1 MGDQELGAN
10 SASESANAEVAK
22 DQIVTDTHLES
33 EMSSPSTSLVKI
45 YLGGLPP
52 ELDEDG
58 LKSMLNDKNL
68 PGAESV
74 LVKRGGYAFL
84 EFLDQ
89 AKADEVITLMD
100 GESSRRATKNQ
111 TNIVYLIFF
120 LVKLKHFLWI
130 LLVLIS
136 FKSSSVGKM
145 PGNSTRMKPNGKNE
159 IV

>member
-22 DQIVTDTHLES
+22 GQVTDTHLES
-33 EMSSPSTSLVKI
+33 DMSSPTSLVKI

-52 ELDEDG
+52 ELDEEG

-89 AKADEVITLMD
+89 AKADEVIALMD
-100 GESSRRATKNQ
+100 GELVPPREKK
-111 TNIVYLIFF
+111 IMKKMKHFFF
-120 LVKLKHFLWI
+120 LVKLRRFL
-130 LLVLIS
+130 
-136 FKSSSVGKM
+136 
-145 PGNSTRMKPNGKNE
+145 
-159 IV
+159 

>member
-22 DQIVTDTHLES
+22 GQVTDTHLES
-33 EMSSPSTSLVKI
+33 DMSSPTSLVKI

-52 ELDEDG
+52 ELDEEG

-89 AKADEVITLMD
+89 AKADEVIALMD
-100 GESSRRATKNQ
+100 GELMPPRKKNNDKDETFFFSR
-111 TNIVYLIFF
+111 
-120 LVKLKHFLWI
+120 
-130 LLVLIS
+130 
-136 FKSSSVGKM
+136 
-145 PGNSTRMKPNGKNE
+145 E
-159 IV
+159 IETLFVNYVC

>member
-22 DQIVTDTHLES
+22 GQVTDTHLES
-33 EMSSPSTSLVKI
+33 DMSSPTSLVKI

-52 ELDEDG
+52 ELDEEG

-89 AKADEVITLMD
+89 AKADEVIALMD
-100 GESSRRATKNQ
+100 GELMPPRKKNNDKDE
-111 TNIVYLIFF
+111 TFF
-120 LVKLKHFLWI
+120 FF
-130 LLVLIS
+130 S
-136 FKSSSVGKM
+136 
-145 PGNSTRMKPNGKNE
+145 
-159 IV
+159 

>member
-22 DQIVTDTHLES
+22 GQATDTHLES
-33 EMSSPSTSLVKI
+33 DMSSPTSLVKI

-52 ELDEDG
+52 ELDEEG

-89 AKADEVITLMD
+89 AKADEVIALMD
-100 GESSRRATKNQ
+100 GELTEKK
-111 TNIVYLIFF
+111 IMIKMKHFFF
-120 LVKLKHFLWI
+120 LVKFGH
-130 LLVLIS
+130 IS
-136 FKSSSVGKM
+136 Y
-145 PGNSTRMKPNGKNE
+145 E
-159 IV
+159 IKKVRFS

>member
-22 DQIVTDTHLES
+22 GQVTDTHLES
-33 EMSSPSTSLVKI
+33 DMSSPTSLVKI

-52 ELDEDG
+52 ELDEEG

-89 AKADEVITLMD
+89 AKADEVIALMD
-100 GESSRRATKNQ
+100 GELTEKKIMIIIDKDE
-111 TNIVYLIFF
+111 TFFF
-120 LVKLKHFLWI
+120 LVKLRRFL
-130 LLVLIS
+130 
-136 FKSSSVGKM
+136 
-145 PGNSTRMKPNGKNE
+145 
-159 IV
+159 

>member
-22 DQIVTDTHLES
+22 GQVTDTHLES
-33 EMSSPSTSLVKI
+33 DMSSPTSLVKI

-52 ELDEDG
+52 ELDEEG

-89 AKADEVITLMD
+89 AKADQVIALMD
-100 GESSRRATKNQ
+100 GELMPPRKENNDKDETF
-111 TNIVYLIFF
+111 FF
-120 LVKLKHFLWI
+120 LVKLRRFL
-130 LLVLIS
+130 
-136 FKSSSVGKM
+136 
-145 PGNSTRMKPNGKNE
+145 
-159 IV
+159 

>member
-22 DQIVTDTHLES
+22 GQVTDTHLES
-33 EMSSPSTSLVKI
+33 MSSPLVKI

-89 AKADEVITLMD
+89 AKADEVIALMD
-100 GESSRRATKNQ
+100 GESPHKKMIKPTRLFEFFSREIETLFV
-111 TNIVYLIFF
+111 NII
-120 LVKLKHFLWI
+120 
-130 LLVLIS
+130 
-136 FKSSSVGKM
+136 
-145 PGNSTRMKPNGKNE
+145 MKKCWL
-159 IV
+159 

>member
-10 SASESANAEVAK
+10 SASESANAEVASK
-22 DQIVTDTHLES
+22 VQEVTDTHLES

-89 AKADEVITLMD
+89 AKADEVIALMD
-100 GESSRRATKNQ
+100 GELTEK
-111 TNIVYLIFF
+111 
-120 LVKLKHFLWI
+120 K
-130 LLVLIS
+130 
-136 FKSSSVGKM
+136 
-145 PGNSTRMKPNGKNE
+145 
-159 IV
+159 

>member
-22 DQIVTDTHLES
+22 GQVTDTHLES
-33 EMSSPSTSLVKI
+33 MSSPLVKI

-89 AKADEVITLMD
+89 AKADEVIALMD
-100 GESSRRATKNQ
+100 GESPQKKDKTH
-111 TNIVYLIFF
+111 TFV
-120 LVKLKHFLWI
+120 
-130 LLVLIS
+130 
-136 FKSSSVGKM
+136 
-145 PGNSTRMKPNGKNE
+145 
-159 IV
+159 